1 MGLFGIS
8 MQFLS
13 RMGGIG
19 LLERLSGWM
28 VQEHRC
34 ERLVNNSEL
43 RMKIQTE
50 GSETGR
56 GSFSDLSIAE
66 CKL

>member
-1 MGLFGIS
+1 
-8 MQFLS
+8 
-13 RMGGIG
+13 
-19 LLERLSGWM
+19 M